1 MGKSSRPD
9 RLTSSAQ
16 HYLIRNA
23 ERGPEISQNSGGLS
37 TKTLT
42 NASSKNSVLN
52 SSVQESL
59 PEILDRDKITAAT
72 IELNSIVLG
81 THDGYVHVLSFT
93 GELVKSIKA
102 HDRPVNAISVDGSG
116 HTIAR

>member
-1 MGKSSRPD
+1 
-9 RLTSSAQ
+9 
-16 HYLIRNA
+16 
-23 ERGPEISQNSGGLS
+23 
-37 TKTLT
+37 
-42 NASSKNSVLN
+42 
-52 SSVQESL
+52 L
-59 PEILDRDKITAAT
+59 PEILDGDKITAAT